1 MESSM
6 GEHGAFKPAP
16 SAQAQNKPGL
26 ESIMTEASESTKLEG
41 SCGFAEYA
49 GSGKLKGKNALITGG
64 DSGIGRSVAILMT
77 REGADVTIVFLPSEQ
92 PDAEATK
99 TSVEQE
105 KRTCLLIS
113 GDLRDR
119 NLCRHAVDEHVKK
132 YGTINI
138 LVNNA
143 LKQYRCTEFE
153 DIDLDKTEDIFST
166 NIVQMIAMAKFA
178 LPHMARGDS
187 IINTSSIVA
196 FRGSGNMIDYAATKG
211 AIISFTRALAT
222 YLIPKGIR
230 VNAVAPGAIYT
241 PIQVDTRSA
250 QQMEGWGQKV
260 GLGRPGEP
268 SEVATSFVFL
278 ASAGA
283 SLYYG
288 QVLHCYPL
296 GD

>member
-16 SAQAQNKPGL
+16 SAQAQKKPGL
-26 ESIMTEASESTKLEG
+26 ESMMAEASESTKLEG
-41 SCGFAEYA
+41 SHGFSEYA

-64 DSGIGRSVAILMT
+64 DSGIGRSVAILMA
-77 REGADVTIVFLPSEQ
+77 REGADVTIVYLPSEQ

-99 TSVEQE
+99 KSVEQE
-105 KRTCLLIS
+105 KRTCLLIPA
-113 GDLRDR
+113 DLRDR
-119 NLCRHAVDEHVKK
+119 NLCWHAVNEHVKK
-132 YGTINI
+132 YGTVNI

-143 LKQYRCTEFE
+143 SKQYLCTTFE
-153 DIDLDKTEDIFST
+153 DIDLDKTEDIFRA
-166 NIVQMIAMAKFA
+166 NIIQMIAIAKFA
-178 LPHMARGDS
+178 LPHMTRGDS
-187 IINTSSIVA
+187 IINTSSVVT
-196 FRGSGNMIDYAATKG
+196 FRGSGTMIDYAATKG
-211 AIISFTRALAT
+211 AIIGFTRALAT

-241 PIQVDTRSA
+241 PIQVDTRDA
-250 QQMEGWGQKV
+250 QQMEGWGHKA

-278 ASAGA
+278 ASADA

>member
-1 MESSM
+1 MESPM
-6 GEHGAFKPAP
+6 GEHGVFKPAP
-16 SAQAQNKPGL
+16 AAQSQDKPGL
-26 ESIMTEASESTKLEG
+26 ESIMAEPSESTKLEG
-41 SCGFAEYA
+41 LHGFAEYA

-64 DSGIGRSVAILMT
+64 DSGIGRSVAILMS
-77 REGADVTIVFLPSEQ
+77 REGADITIVYLPSEQ

-99 TSVEQE
+99 KSVEQE
-105 KRTCLLIS
+105 KRACLLIP

-119 NLCRHAVDEHVKK
+119 NQCRHAVDEHVKK

-143 LKQYRCTEFE
+143 SKQYLCTEFE
-153 DIDLDKTEDIFST
+153 NIDLDKTEDIFRT
-166 NIVQMIAMAKFA
+166 NIVQMIAMAKFS
-178 LPHMARGDS
+178 LPHMTRGDS
-187 IINTSSIVA
+187 IINTSSVVT
-196 FRGSGNMIDYAATKG
+196 FRGSGTMIDYAATKG
-211 AIISFTRALAT
+211 AIIGFTRSLAT

-241 PIQVDTRSA
+241 PIQVDTRDA
-250 QQMEGWGQKV
+250 EQMEGWGHKA

-278 ASAGA
+278 ASADA